1 VIGDLLRWLHEYD
14 VDIEEANITPK
25 ALVEMITLI
34 DEGVISGKIA
44 KTVLPEILRT
54 GKSPREIVE
63 KEALMR
69 LASPQ
74 EIEGVVNQVFAENPQ
89 AVQDA
94 LVEEK
99 AIHYLVGQV
108 MKATGGKADPQLTN
122 QIVRERMKEARPG
135 G

>member
-1 VIGDLLRWLHEYD
+1 
-14 VDIEEANITPK
+14 
-25 ALVEMITLI
+25 
-34 DEGVISGKIA
+34 
-44 KTVLPEILRT
+44 
-54 GKSPREIVE
+54 VE